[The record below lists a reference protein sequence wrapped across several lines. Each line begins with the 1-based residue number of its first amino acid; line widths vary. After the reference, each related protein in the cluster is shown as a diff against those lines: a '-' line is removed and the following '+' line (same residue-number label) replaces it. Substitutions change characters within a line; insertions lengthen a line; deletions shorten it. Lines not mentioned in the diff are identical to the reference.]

1 MANKLNRIDKLDK
14 LNRLN
19 PTGQIIFSV
28 AFAQGILFLTALNIL
43 LFKFVLG

>member
-1 MANKLNRIDKLDK
+1 MANKLNKLDK
-14 LNRLN
+14 LN

>member
-1 MANKLNRIDKLDK
+1 MANKLNRIDKL
-14 LNRLN
+14 NRLN
-19 PTGQIIFSV
+19 PPGQIIFSV